1 MTTSNTPPAM
11 TAELLRLAD
20 TELSLRSRLGYV
32 ALLLAALMMTS
43 VVGSLWLTEPSLP
56 RRAHAG
62 FALMT
67 VIGISWVVFAI
78 RVLTHR
84 RVLLAR
90 HGIVAGRM
98 AVTFTSVFVLGALVA
113 IFAAGGA
120 AAYAATATGVV
131 MLGAAIVLLRRAQQ
145 TFARLTERRDV
156 LARELGRTGR

>member
-1 MTTSNTPPAM
+1 M

-32 ALLLAALMMTS
+32 ALLLGALMMTT

-56 RRAHAG
+56 RRTHVG

-67 VIGISWVVFAI
+67 VIGISWVVFAV

-98 AVTFTSVFVLGALVA
+98 AVTFTSVFVLGALAA
-113 IFAAGGA
+113 IFTAGGA
-120 AAYAATATGVV
+120 AAYAAAATGVV
-131 MLGAAIVLLRRAQQ
+131 MLGAASVLLGRAHR
-145 TFARLTERRDV
+145 TFAQLTERRDV
-156 LARELGRTGR
+156 LARELGKTGR

>member
-1 MTTSNTPPAM
+1 MTSDLM
-11 TAELLRLAD
+11 RLAD
-20 TELSLRSRLGYV
+20 TELSLWSRLGYV
-32 ALLLAALMMTS
+32 ALLLAALMMTI

-56 RRAHAG
+56 QRTQVG

-98 AVTFTSVFVLGALVA
+98 AVTFTFVFVLGALAA
-113 IFAAGGA
+113 IVAAGGA

-131 MLGAAIVLLRRAQQ
+131 MLGAAIVLLRRAHR
-145 TFARLTERRDV
+145 TFARLTERRDL
-156 LARELGRTGR
+156 LARELGRSER